1 MVRKES
7 EVLRKSRDE
16 SDFGIEEYVK
26 ETEEI
31 SEEDGPILE
40 AVAPR
45 NIKKP

>member
-1 MVRKES
+1 MITKES

-16 SDFGIEEYVK
+16 TGDFGIEEYVK

-45 NIKKP
+45 KKP